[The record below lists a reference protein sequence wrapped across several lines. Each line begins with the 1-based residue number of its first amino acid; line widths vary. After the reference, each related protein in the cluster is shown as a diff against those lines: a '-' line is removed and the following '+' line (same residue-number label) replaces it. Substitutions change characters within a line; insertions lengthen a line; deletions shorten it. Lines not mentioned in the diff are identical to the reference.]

1 MRKISTLVTILITSF
16 VMTLA
21 GLVAS
26 PAAYASEN
34 DGGISA
40 TFAPGSSVLSDAQ
53 KAAIKKALASSG
65 SDVSFIVTGTA
76 GKLPG
81 VSDSKIERLAK
92 ARAKA
97 IKAYLVS
104 LGVSKARVTTQV
116 KMTEIGETPRSIG
129 SYPTPAPTP
138 TPTVTAVAAAS
149 APAAPAPTICTP
161 GATCAV
167 GDRGPGGGIV
177 FYVNAAGFACGPT
190 LAATCNYL
198 EAAPTSGSSA
208 WTDVAVAWSG
218 NTSDEIGAT
227 AQATAIGTGYANTL
241 AMVLQDAT
249 ASKAGT
255 IARAY
260 SGPNGLSDW
269 FLPSKDE
276 LNQMCKWANAVAWT
290 SDATPCTAG
299 TLNAGTGHGLNAA
312 GFSSSEYWSSSE
324 YYRWSSFA
332 NFQNFATGSST
343 FDMKAAG
350 VERVRPVR
358 AF

>member
-1 MRKISTLVTILITSF
+1 MRRISSLVTIFITSF

-26 PAAYASEN
+26 PIATASEN
-34 DGGISA
+34 NGGISA

-65 SDVSFIVTGTA
+65 SDASFIVTGTA

-81 VSDSKIERLAK
+81 VSDSKVQRLAK

-104 LGVSKARVTTQV
+104 LGVSKTSITTQV
-116 KMTEIGETPRSIG
+116 KVAEIGETPRSVG
-129 SYPTPAPTP
+129 SYPAPAPTP
-138 TPTVTAVAAAS
+138 TATAVAAAS
-149 APAAPAPTICTP
+149 APAAPAPTP
-161 GATCAV
+161 TCATGGTCVV
-167 GDRGPGGGIV
+167 GDTGPGGGIV
-177 FYVNAAGFACGPT
+177 FYVNAAGFACGTT

-198 EAAPTSGSSA
+198 EAAPTSGPSA
-208 WTDVAVAWSG
+208 WTDAAYAWSG
-218 NTSDEIGAT
+218 NTSLNIGAT
-227 AQATAIGTGYANTL
+227 AQRTAIGTGYANTS
-241 AMVLQDAT
+241 AIVLQDAT
-249 ASKAGT
+249 ESKAGT

-312 GFSSSEYWSSSE
+312 GFLSDLYQSSSETASGPPNQAFSQAFS
-324 YYRWSSFA
+324 
-332 NFQNFATGSST
+332 NGLQITGPKRNSNP
-343 FDMKAAG
+343 
-350 VERVRPVR
+350 VRPVR